1 LLDEVLTPVDPDV
14 FERSL
19 EYYETLYGESQE
31 E

>member
-1 LLDEVLTPVDPDV
+1 VLTPVDPDV